1 MFPLIRHAVRPEFG
15 LAPRRT
21 SPFGLLPAEVD
32 VLLNRFLSRWAIP
45 EEWFREVPAWE
56 VTEAEK
62 EVVYR
67 MPLPGFEVGEIELS
81 IVGNEMMLRAEHRV
95 PEEAPAN
102 REAPPHACVELTVTL
117 PAGLESARMEARF
130 RNGLLEVHIPRV
142 PAAVP
147 RRVEVKT

>member
-15 LAPRRT
+15 FAPRRT

-32 VLLNRFLSRWAIP
+32 VLLNRLLGRWAIP
-45 EEWFREVPAWE
+45 EEWFRETPAWE

-62 EVVYR
+62 ELVYR
-67 MPLPGFEVGEIELS
+67 LPLPGFEVGEIELR

-95 PEEAPAN
+95 PEEAPVN
-102 REAPPHACVELTVTL
+102 REAPPYARVELTVTL
-117 PAGLESARMEARF
+117 PVGLEPARMEARF

-142 PAAVP
+142 PAEVP
-147 RRVEVKT
+147 RRAR

>member
-21 SPFGLLPAEVD
+21 SPFGLLPAKVE
-32 VLLNRFLSRWAIP
+32 VLLDRFLRRWAIP
-45 EEWFREVPAWE
+45 EEWFRDTPDWG

-62 EVVYR
+62 EVLYR
-67 MPLPGFEVGEIELS
+67 IALPGFEVGEIELT
-81 IVGNEMMLRAEHRV
+81 IVGDEMTLRAEHRV

-102 REAPPHACVELTVTL
+102 REAPPYARVELTVRL
-117 PAGLESARMEARF
+117 PAGIEPERMEARF

-147 RRVEVKT
+147 RRIAVTA

>member
-1 MFPLIRHAVRPEFG
+1 MFPFMRHAVRPEFG
-15 LAPRRT
+15 LVPRRT
-21 SPFGLLPAEVD
+21 GPFGLLPAEAD
-32 VLLNRFLSRWAIP
+32 VLLNRLLGRWAIP
-45 EEWFREVPAWE
+45 EEWFPETPSWA
-56 VTEAEK
+56 VTELEK

-67 MPLPGFEVGEIELS
+67 IALPGFEVGEIELT
-81 IVGNEMMLRAEHRV
+81 IVGDEMTLRAEHRV

-102 REAPPHACVELTVTL
+102 REAPPYARVELTVTL
-117 PAGLESARMEARF
+117 PAGLEAERMEARF